1 MTRSVARTLLTLALA
16 GLALTALALTAPGAY
31 AQQSDVARGTAVRTS
46 GPETATYEIEA
57 SSGPIGES
65 AAGLITRT
73 FVGPGGNSTVVADVT
88 CLAVDG
94 NRAALIGRVRPEE
107 SVNVGYQAILI
118 RIYDGTP
125 ALQPDAVATG
135 VDPQFGSEIT
145 FTECAAFLRSVPDA
159 ADHGG
164 RFRGGRRCSAAA
176 ASTAAHGAARRT
188 TTSRAMDTTTTAT
201 TTTTAARTTTRTDS
215 AVSRCS

>member
-145 FTECAAFLRSVPDA
+145 FTECAAFLDPFPTQPITAGDFEVVDGAPPPPPPPPPTGCEED
-159 ADHGG
+159 DDEQGDGHDDDCDDDDDGG
-164 RFRGGRRCSAAA
+164 E
-176 ASTAAHGAARRT
+176 
-188 TTSRAMDTTTTAT
+188 D
-201 TTTTAARTTTRTDS
+201 DDQD
-215 AVSRCS
+215 

>member
-1 MTRSVARTLLTLALA
+1 VARTLLTLALA
-16 GLALTALALTAPGAY
+16 GLALTAPGAY
-31 AQQSDVARGTAVRTS
+31 AQQADVARGTALRTS

-57 SSGPIGES
+57 SSGPIGEG

-118 RIYDGTP
+118 RIFDGTP
-125 ALQPDAVATG
+125 VLQPDAVATG

-145 FTECAAFLRSVPDA
+145 FTECASFLDPFPTQPITAGDFQVIDA
-159 ADHGG
+159 AAPPPPLPPTGCEEDDDEQGDG
-164 RFRGGRRCSAAA
+164 DDDDCDDDDQGE
-176 ASTAAHGAARRT
+176 
-188 TTSRAMDTTTTAT
+188 DE
-201 TTTTAARTTTRTDS
+201 DED
-215 AVSRCS
+215 